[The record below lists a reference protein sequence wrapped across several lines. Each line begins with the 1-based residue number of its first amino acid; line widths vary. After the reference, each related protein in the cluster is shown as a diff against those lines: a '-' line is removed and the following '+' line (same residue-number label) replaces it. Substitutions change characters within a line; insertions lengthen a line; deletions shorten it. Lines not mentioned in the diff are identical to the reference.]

1 MDTKSDDTTRQTPP
15 KVLSLMKFIL
25 NSTIGICI
33 YFIPFTIAGRKTI
46 LLDHLVTAITRN
58 ALTFGALVTLGMI
71 LAGSL
76 LPFYEKSWK
85 RDVPSVII
93 TCLKLLGAALGV
105 MAFFHLGPEWLL
117 ASDMLPLLFY
127 TIATSVALIVPLGS
141 FFLTFLT
148 DYGLIGFLGVI
159 LQPVMRP
166 VWKIPGSA
174 AVNVVASVVG
184 SFSVGIFMADQFF
197 RDQMYT
203 RRETAIVITGFSTV
217 STAFFVIVA
226 RNLDLMSIWPTFFGA
241 SIVVTC
247 LVTAITVHLPPLKHF
262 GEEAPP
268 EKAEQVTKGHL
279 FSRAL
284 HQATLEAGNNQQAL
298 KCMLKNVKEGIIM
311 SLRFLPLI
319 LSIGTIA
326 FYMARM
332 TPFFDFAANVFHPL
346 VRLLGIPDSLAVTK
360 AIVTAGVDV
369 TMPSLM
375 MAGMEASLAAR
386 FTVGVFSISSVLFL
400 AGTVPCI
407 LSTTI
412 GITLKDLMV
421 ILALRMFFSLIL
433 LSLLIRLIF

>member
-1 MDTKSDDTTRQTPP
+1 MDKKSHVATHSAPLD
-15 KVLSLMKFIL
+15 LLGIAKFAI
-25 NSTIGICI
+25 NSTIGIFI

-93 TCLKLLGAALGV
+93 TCLKLLGAVLGV

-117 ASDMLPLLFY
+117 ASDMLPLLFF

-141 FFLTFLT
+141 FFLTYLT
-148 DYGLIGFLGVI
+148 DYGLIGFLGVL

-184 SFSVGIFMADQFF
+184 SFSVGIFMADQLY

-203 RRETAIVITGFSTV
+203 RREAAIVITGFSTV

-226 RNLDLMSIWPTFFGA
+226 RNLDLMALWPTFFGA

-247 LVTAITVHLPPLKHF
+247 VVTAITVHLPPLKHF
-262 GEEAPP
+262 GEASPP
-268 EKAEQVTKGHL
+268 EKKEQVPKGQL
-279 FSRAL
+279 LSRAL
-284 HQATLEAGNNQQAL
+284 HQATQEAANNQHAL
-298 KCMLKNVKEGIIM
+298 KCMLKNAKDGIMM

-332 TPFFDFAANVFHPL
+332 TPFFDVAATMLHPL
-346 VRLLGIPDSLAVTK
+346 VRLLGFPDSLAVTK

-400 AGTVPCI
+400 AGTIPCI
-407 LSTTI
+407 LSTNI
-412 GITLKDLMV
+412 GITLRDLMV
-421 ILALRMFFSLIL
+421 ILALRMFFSLVL